1 MNPTENTEL
10 ALHDDRKEL
19 AVVPA
24 NPAELIREV
33 IKSGLNSESV
43 GVVER
48 LVALAERQEARQ
60 AEKDFN
66 AAFNALQSEM
76 PVIKAEK
83 PVAGKD
89 KVTGQEFIK
98 YHFAPYEDIMEQ
110 VKPLLLRHGF
120 SVSFSMGFN
129 EGRVIQ
135 NCTLAHIGGHSRTN
149 TFMARIG
156 SGPPGSSEAQGDG
169 AASTYAKR
177 FALCNALN
185 IICERDTDGADARK
199 EGKPITEDQALW
211 LEDMVKQTK
220 SDKVAFL
227 KYAGAPTFESI
238 GSERFDALS
247 RSLNKKLA
255 GL

>member
-1 MNPTENTEL
+1 MPQTQ
-10 ALHDDRKEL
+10 L

-33 IKSGLNSESV
+33 IKSGLNGESV

-66 AAFNALQSEM
+66 AAFNALQAEM
-76 PVIKAEK
+76 PAVEADRIV
-83 PVAGKD
+83 PNKD
-89 KVTGQEFIK
+89 GSSRYK
-98 YHFAPYEDIMEQ
+98 FAAFEDIMRT
-110 VKPLLLRHGF
+110 VKPLLLKHGF
-120 SVSFSMGFN
+120 SVSFSMDFR

-185 IICERDTDGADARK
+185 IVTERDTDGADARK
-199 EGKPITEDQALW
+199 EGAPITEDQALY
-211 LEDMVKQTK
+211 LRDLVKQTK
-220 SDKVAFL
+220 SNEAAFL
-227 KYAGAPTFESI
+227 KYAGAPDYESI
-238 GSERFDALS
+238 GSARFDQLS
-247 RSLNKKLA
+247 QSLNKKLA

>member
-1 MNPTENTEL
+1 MNSTETLFSDSEMPQ
-10 ALHDDRKEL
+10 HQL

-76 PVIKAEK
+76 PSV
-83 PVAGKD
+83 VADREVPD
-89 KVTGQEFIK
+89 KQGNLK
-98 YHFAPYEDIMEQ
+98 YKFAAFEDIMAQ
-110 VKPLLLRHGF
+110 VKPLLLKNGF
-120 SVSFSMGFN
+120 SLSFSMDFK

-135 NCTLAHIGGHSRTN
+135 QCRLSHSGGHSRTN
-149 TFMARIG
+149 TFMARPG

-185 IICERDTDGADARK
+185 IVCERDTDGADARK
-199 EGKPITEDQALW
+199 EGAPITEDQALY
-211 LEDMVKQTK
+211 LEDLVKQTK
-220 SDKVAFL
+220 SDKAAFL
-227 KYAGAPTFESI
+227 KYAGAASYNEI
-238 GSERFDALS
+238 GSERFDQLS
-247 RSLNKKLA
+247 RSLNKKLS

>member
-1 MNPTENTEL
+1 MPQ
-10 ALHDDRKEL
+10 HSL

-66 AAFNALQSEM
+66 AAFNALQAEM
-76 PVIKAEK
+76 PSV
-83 PVAGKD
+83 VADREVPD
-89 KVTGQEFIK
+89 KQGNLK
-98 YHFAPYEDIMEQ
+98 YKFAAFEDIMAQ
-110 VKPLLLRHGF
+110 VKPLLLKHGF
-120 SVSFSMGFN
+120 SVSFSMDFRD
-129 EGRVIQ
+129 GRVIQ
-135 NCTLAHIGGHSRTN
+135 QCTLSHSGGHSRTN
-149 TFMARIG
+149 TFMARPG

-185 IICERDTDGADARK
+185 IVVERDTDGADARN
-199 EGKPITEDQALW
+199 EGKPISADQALC
-211 LEDMVKQTK
+211 LRDLVKQTK
-220 SDKVAFL
+220 SNESAFL
-227 KYAGAPTFESI
+227 KFAGAATFEEI
-238 GSERFDALS
+238 GSARYDQLFQA
-247 RSLNKKLA
+247 LNKKLA

>member
-1 MNPTENTEL
+1 VSDATLFPEAEMPQTQ
-10 ALHDDRKEL
+10 L
-19 AVVPA
+19 AVVETSPGQ
-24 NPAELIREV
+24 LIREV
-33 IKSGLNSESV
+33 IKSGITAESV

-66 AAFNALQSEM
+66 VAFNALQSEM
-76 PVIKAEK
+76 PVIKAMK
-83 PVAGKD
+83 PVEGKD
-89 KVTGQEFIK
+89 KNTGAAFIK

-110 VKPLLLRHGF
+110 VRPLLLKNGF

-129 EGRVIQ
+129 EGRIIQ
-135 NCTLAHIGGHSRTN
+135 NCTLAHIAGHSRTN

-185 IICERDTDGADARK
+185 IVTERDTDGADARK
-199 EGKPITEDQALW
+199 EGSPITFEQVQYIKDLIAEVGADEGRFMRLAGVSKVED
-211 LEDMVKQTK
+211 
-220 SDKVAFL
+220 
-227 KYAGAPTFESI
+227 I
-238 GSERFDALS
+238 GSEKYDLCVVALG
-247 RSLNKKLA
+247 KKRKA
-255 GL
+255 T